1 MLREM
6 EGCMY
11 GEDSMIMFLFFSPY
25 EKENDCLEHGS
36 GRERSFRHLSPR
48 GGDDRSRLAI
58 SSGGSQSDQTIT

>member
-6 EGCMY
+6 EECMY

-36 GRERSFRHLSPR
+36 GRERSFRHFPL
-48 GGDDRSRLAI
+48 GGEMIDRDWRSLPGDLRAI
-58 SSGGSQSDQTIT
+58 RR